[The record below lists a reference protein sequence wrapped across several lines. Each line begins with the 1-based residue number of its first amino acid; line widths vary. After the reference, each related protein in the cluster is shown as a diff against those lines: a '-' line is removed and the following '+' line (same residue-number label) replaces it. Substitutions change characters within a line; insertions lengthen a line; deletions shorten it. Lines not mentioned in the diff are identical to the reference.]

1 MSFTAASSNSTV
13 IFIRL
18 PPAASVSTAADQ
30 LVFWTST
37 AIVGQTTDLTR
48 LATVLVLAVFPIV
61 EWFSSIGVL
70 SGVISTWAS
79 HGTVGVGSVISTLN
93 IIVEVDSFDSV
104 LAGWTWTVVSNGLD
118 RVPQVVVAFF
128 GGPTEG
134 PDSMS
139 GFVPVIGVLS
149 ESHGESSITLA
160 DSSSA
165 VVFDGFRVV
174 VWPPTVVTN
183 DTSLGVVVFVVN
195 IPEESVRVPPD
206 VRVARTEIV
215 FGTGV
220 AVP

>member
-1 MSFTAASSNSTV
+1 M
-13 IFIRL
+13 
-18 PPAASVSTAADQ
+18 
-30 LVFWTST
+30 
-37 AIVGQTTDLTR
+37 
-48 LATVLVLAVFPIV
+48 ATVLVLAVFPIV
-61 EWFSSIGVL
+61 EWLSSIGVL
-70 SGVISTWAS
+70 SDVISTWTS
-79 HGTVGVGSVISTLN
+79 LGTVGVGSVISTLY
-93 IIVEVDSFDSV
+93 IIVKVDSFDSV
-104 LAGWTWTVVSNGLD
+104 LAVWTWTVVSNGLD
-118 RVPQVVVAFF
+118 RVPQVVVAFL

-149 ESHGESSITLA
+149 ESHGESSIALA

-165 VVFDGFRVV
+165 IKFDGFGVV

-183 DTSLGVVVFVVN
+183 DTSLAVVEFVAG
-195 IPEESVRVPPD
+195 IPEEFVRVPPD